1 MKESTATVQA
11 PVQGGTFRWMSALTL
26 GERRVFTACVGG
38 WALDAMN
45 VQLYSFVIPALI
57 ATWGLT
63 RSQAGALG
71 TAALLVSAAGGWLPG
86 WFADR
91 YAPVPTLPIAILW
104 FAVVTFFSRL
114 PQYYQPVFSHR
125 ARLVFA
131 SLLR

>member
-63 RSQAGALG
+63 RSQAGVLG
-71 TAALLVSAAGGWLPG
+71 TAALLVSAAGGWFAG
-86 WFADR
+86 WFAAR
-91 YAPVPTLPIAILW
+91 YGRVLTLQIAILW
-104 FAVVTFFSRL
+104 CAVVTFLSGLR
-114 PQYYQPVFSHR
+114 PNYEQ
-125 ARLVFA
+125 VFA
-131 SLLR
+131 PRRPFGFGC